1 MQEISRD
8 LRRLSERLQQIV
20 RDAPDQQ
27 RALHERLGTAL
38 LDEVRHRAP
47 ISVKGHS
54 LGHGEYH
61 ERGTLR
67 RWQTKYIGS
76 KGGYAA
82 IRAISRDEQRGS
94 SREIAGAITNYVE
107 NGHKIGR
114 RHQGVSARTRR
125 RWKQNPAPPKSFVS
139 GRGFY
144 HAAHATADRLLTQ
157 AAERWA
163 DEIAR
168 ELSE

>member
-8 LRRLSERLQQIV
+8 LRSLDMRLKEILLR
-20 RDAPDQQ
+20 APEQQ

-47 ISVKGHS
+47 ISIKGHS

-67 RWQTKYIGS
+67 RWQTKYIGTR
-76 KGGYAA
+76 GGYAA
-82 IRAISRDEQRGS
+82 IRAATEPRGDS
-94 SREIAGAITNYVE
+94 GAGAITNYVE
-107 NGHKIGR
+107 NGHRVGR
-114 RHQGVSARTRR
+114 AGYGVSARTRR
-125 RWKQNPAPPKSFVS
+125 RRRQYGMIPPLSFVN

-144 HAAHATADRLLTQ
+144 HKAHAAAARLLTQ

>member
-8 LRRLSERLQQIV
+8 LRRLSERMQQIV
-20 RDAPDQQ
+20 RDAPEQQ
-27 RALHERLGTAL
+27 RALHERLGETL
-38 LDEVRHRAP
+38 LDDVRHRAP
-47 ISVKGHS
+47 ISIKGHS

-82 IRAISRDEQRGS
+82 IRAATEPRGDS
-94 SREIAGAITNYVE
+94 GAGAITNYVE
-107 NGHKIGR
+107 NGHRVGR
-114 RHQGVSARTRR
+114 AGYGVSARTRR
-125 RWKQNPAPPKSFVS
+125 RRRQYGMIPTLSLVN

-144 HAAHATADRLLTQ
+144 HATHATAARLLTQ

>member
-27 RALHERLGTAL
+27 CALHERLGTAL
-38 LDEVRHRAP
+38 LDDVRHRAP
-47 ISVKGHS
+47 ISTKGHS

-82 IRAISRDEQRGS
+82 IRAAEKPKGING
-94 SREIAGAITNYVE
+94 AGAITNYVE
-107 NGHKIGR
+107 NGHKVGG
-114 RHQGVSARTRR
+114 RHQGVSSRTRR

-144 HAAHATADRLLTQ
+144 HSAHATADRLITQ

>member
-8 LRRLSERLQQIV
+8 LDRLSARLREV
-20 RDAPDQQ
+20 VARAPQMQ
-27 RALHERLGTAL
+27 RALHERLGARL
-38 LDEVRHRAP
+38 LDDVRHRTP
-47 ISVKGHS
+47 IRIKGHH

-61 ERGTLR
+61 QRGRLR

-82 IRAISRDEQRGS
+82 VRAAEKPKGANG
-94 SREIAGAITNYVE
+94 AGAITNYVE
-107 NGHKIGR
+107 NGHKTG
-114 RHQGVSARTRR
+114 HAQQGVSQRTRR
-125 RWKQNPAPPKSFVS
+125 RWRQMVRPPQAFVS

-144 HAAHATADRLLTQ
+144 HAAEQTADRLLIQ

-163 DEIAR
+163 QEIVE
-168 ELSE
+168 ELQR

>member
-8 LRRLSERLQQIV
+8 LRRLSERMQQIV

-27 RALHERLGTAL
+27 RALHERLGETL
-38 LDEVRHRAP
+38 LDDVRHRAP
-47 ISVKGHS
+47 ISVKGHD

-82 IRAISRDEQRGS
+82 IRAAERPKGVNG
-94 SREIAGAITNYVE
+94 AGAITNYVE

-125 RWKQNPAPPKSFVS
+125 RRLQYSMIPTLSFVN

-144 HAAHATADRLLTQ
+144 HKAHAAAARLLTQ

>member
-8 LRRLSERLQQIV
+8 LRRLSERMQQIV
-20 RDAPDQQ
+20 RDAPEQQ
-27 RALHERLGTAL
+27 RALHERLGETL
-38 LDEVRHRAP
+38 LDDVRHRAP
-47 ISVKGHS
+47 ISVKGHD

-82 IRAISRDEQRGS
+82 IRAAEKPKGVNG
-94 SREIAGAITNYVE
+94 AGAITNYVE
-107 NGHKIGR
+107 NGHRVGR
-114 RHQGVSARTRR
+114 AGYGVSARTRR
-125 RWKQNPAPPKSFVS
+125 RRLQYSMIPTLSFVN

-144 HAAHATADRLLTQ
+144 HKAHATAARLLTQ